1 IAREFGSPSKS
12 KGFTDEWMKP
22 NVSRIAQIVASI
34 PDKARMNSPT
44 SLSSQQIIVQLLSLE
59 EEREAIDTSDEI
71 DKNGA
76 LLFIGETFS
85 RICRRGSAGN

>member
-1 IAREFGSPSKS
+1 MEDLCCLYYYVTEFLHTNK
-12 KGFTDEWMKP
+12 FFLT
-22 NVSRIAQIVASI
+22 NVFSVFFR
-34 PDKARMNSPT
+34 K
-44 SLSSQQIIVQLLSLE
+44 IIVQLLSLE
-59 EEREAIDTSDEI
+59 EEREVIDTSDEM

>member
-1 IAREFGSPSKS
+1 MIFRGLIQFIFIMLLNSSIRTTS
-12 KGFTDEWMKP
+12 FFFT
-22 NVSRIAQIVASI
+22 NVFSVFFR
-34 PDKARMNSPT
+34 
-44 SLSSQQIIVQLLSLE
+44 QIIVQLLSLE
-59 EEREAIDTSDEI
+59 EEREVIDTSDEM